1 MYKKQMKMQRIAC
14 FLSIAAS
21 ALVFLYALGI
31 MTDLYDM
38 LYTMIPVPDDPSSVK
53 VAGAMIYYDMQG
65 FNQMLLRASIGLI
78 LVSCL
83 LFITNT
89 HSRRK
94 YYVGNYVAICVN
106 AVANI
111 GVALWAHGQISAFK
125 AQYLSTVDFAQLE
138 RRLSR
143 AGTYTDSTFWFDVNT
158 AIFAVALIAVALLIV
173 SAVWKMSL
181 MKNEKKLIE
190 AGKAVSA

>member
-1 MYKKQMKMQRIAC
+1 MFKKQMKMQRIAC

-38 LYTMIPVPDDPSSVK
+38 LYTMVPMPDDPTSVK

-65 FNQMLLRASIGLI
+65 FNQTFLRVSIGLI
-78 LVSCL
+78 LMSCV

-94 YYVGNYVAICVN
+94 YYVGNYLAICLN

-111 GVALWAHGQISAFK
+111 AAAVWAHGQIAAYK
-125 AQYLSTVDFAQLE
+125 AQYLTTVDFTQLE
-138 RRLSR
+138 RRLAR

-158 AIFAVALIAVALLIV
+158 YLFAFALIVSALLIV
-173 SAVWKMSL
+173 SAVWKVTL
-181 MKNEKKLIE
+181 MKSERKLID